1 MAFKMKGSP
10 MARNYGAPFEHGTK
24 FHETASKADK
34 GSTVYAGHV
43 AGEHDKSTHSHNT
56 TGTAFD
62 NPGDAPVAKNP
73 DGSRARNPERSPE
86 YLAEKKALD
95 EASKAKVKAS
105 KKPSTDAVA
114 DPSRSPYKNHKEGHK
129 KKAPSLPKDFYKSV
143 DTNYT
148 NKVGGSVNMQ
158 QSKIAS
164 MRAGKTTLVYGPASK
179 DES

>member
-1 MAFKMKGSP
+1 MAFKMT
-10 MARNYGAPFEHGTK
+10 GAPYK
-24 FHETASKADK
+24 KHE
-34 GSTVYAGHV
+34 
-43 AGEHDKSTHSHNT
+43 
-56 TGTAFD
+56 
-62 NPGDAPVAKNP
+62 
-73 DGSRARNPERSPE
+73 
-86 YLAEKKALD
+86 
-95 EASKAKVKAS
+95 
-105 KKPSTDAVA
+105 
-114 DPSRSPYKNHKEGHK
+114 EGHREYD